1 MKKLLTM
8 FVGIMLAGMITP
20 PLVLAQDADY
30 EVKGVVVDKAGMPI
44 LGATVIEKGT
54 TNGVS
59 TGIDGDYAIRVA
71 SPQSVIEV
79 SYVGYKTVSLVASST
94 LLAHLTL
101 EEDAMGIDDVVVIG
115 YGTVKRTT

>member
-71 SPQSVIEV
+71 SPQSVDRGQLCGLQDGIA
-79 SYVGYKTVSLVASST
+79 GSLV
-94 LLAHLTL
+94 
-101 EEDAMGIDDVVVIG
+101 DAARPSDP
-115 YGTVKRTT
+115 